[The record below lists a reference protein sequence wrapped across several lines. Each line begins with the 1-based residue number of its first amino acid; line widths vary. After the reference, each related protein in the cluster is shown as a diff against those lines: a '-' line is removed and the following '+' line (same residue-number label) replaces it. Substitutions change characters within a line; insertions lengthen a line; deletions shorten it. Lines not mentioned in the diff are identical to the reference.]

1 MSAPNAPVSITVES
15 GERKAILDGMA
26 RAANRG
32 ADVLDKY
39 TDRLVEQLKTLH
51 SVA

>member
-1 MSAPNAPVSITVES
+1 MSAQTSTVSVTVES

-32 ADVLDKY
+32 ANVLDKY